1 MLEVASMGQNPGGIH
16 LEKRSFK
23 KALRNQ
29 KRGKDTQFYGEKVQ
43 LTEMVSSQ
51 SQLKSGTRSMV

>member
-29 KRGKDTQFYGEKVQ
+29 KRGKELYADKVQ
-43 LTEMVSSQ
+43 LTELVCSQ
-51 SQLKSGTRSMV
+51 SHLKSGRSLI

>member
-16 LEKRSFK
+16 LDKRSFK

-43 LTEMVSSQ
+43 LTEMVSS
-51 SQLKSGTRSMV
+51 